1 MNTLP
6 NCRTRYQKLQPR
18 KDLRS
23 LSTILFL
30 ESESGID
37 IIQVREDIISACAR
51 NVCLLQLCT
60 TKTLPRT
67 NIHWGV
73 ISPVCGNNLSS
84 VLNWRSAVCSTEVAA
99 PKLTKQQE
107 SAALPL
113 LQERSTMPF
122 SFDMAALKKRWSCS
136 IAQLLVTQ
144 TKRFICL
151 TCRVKQTHV
160 ACSCS

>member
-6 NCRTRYQKLQPR
+6 ECRARYQKLRPR

-23 LSTILFL
+23 LSTILFS

-37 IIQVREDIISACAR
+37 ITQVREDIISACAR

-60 TKTLPRT
+60 TRTLPRT

-84 VLNWRSAVCSTEVAA
+84 LINRRSEVRSTEVAA
-99 PKLTKQQE
+99 LKITTQQE
-107 SAALPL
+107 SAALPH
-113 LQERSTMPF
+113 LQERSTTPF
-122 SFDMAALKKRWSCS
+122 SFDMVALKKRWSCS
-136 IAQLLVTQ
+136 VAQLLV
-144 TKRFICL
+144 L
-151 TCRVKQTHV
+151 SV
-160 ACSCS
+160 